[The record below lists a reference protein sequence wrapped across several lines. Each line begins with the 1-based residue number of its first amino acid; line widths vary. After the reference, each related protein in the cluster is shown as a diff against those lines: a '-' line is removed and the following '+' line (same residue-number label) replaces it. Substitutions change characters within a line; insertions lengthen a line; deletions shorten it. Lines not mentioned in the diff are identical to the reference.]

1 MVLALFSLLQTFSS
15 DRTAPGWWTKHRSSV
30 CGRCSDG
37 CWRTLRWW
45 TLSCD
50 NERYAD
56 GDILSTGIDANWTIC
71 RYTLF
76 GQFFSSVFPSPSILN
91 WFRTCVA
98 IDCPSVFTLASRGRI
113 REQCSIWWQQYIFF
127 FLRRRTTNFTSG
139 LFTRCPWLHVSTPS
153 CPLLCFYYVCKS
165 NTTCSWALLAT

>member
-113 REQCSIWWQQYIFF
+113 REQCSIWWQQYFF
-127 FLRRRTTNFTSG
+127 FFEATNDQLHQRPLHSLSMTTCLNTFLS
-139 LFTRCPWLHVSTPS
+139 S
-153 CPLLCFYYVCKS
+153 PLL
-165 NTTCSWALLAT
+165 LLRV

>member
-113 REQCSIWWQQYIFF
+113 REQCSIWWQQYFF
-127 FLRRRTTNFTSG
+127 FFWGDERPTSPAASS
-139 LFTRCPWLHVSTPS
+139 LAVHDYMSQH
-153 CPLLCFYYVCKS
+153 LLVLSSAF
-165 NTTCSWALLAT
+165 TTCVKVTRPVHEHC